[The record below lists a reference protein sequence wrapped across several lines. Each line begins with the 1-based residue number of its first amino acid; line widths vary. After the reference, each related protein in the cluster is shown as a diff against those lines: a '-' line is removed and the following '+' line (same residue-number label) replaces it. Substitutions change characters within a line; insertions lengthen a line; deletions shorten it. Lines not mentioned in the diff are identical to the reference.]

1 MEWCFFLHLD
11 TSHRAAKA
19 SKKSQCLNALCRIW
33 PVIWPVSGFRI
44 VKRMLSQK
52 NCVFKHLQNVTLCEP
67 VFFGTSTTHF
77 FQIILWRQMEAGLK
91 GWLKN
96 HCQHVYS
103 IQVED
108 GSKRQERGAVEIY
121 RVYNMTLCAIEAS
134 YHLNPSKMTCRFCK
148 GVTPM
153 MCSVLCI
160 WITRIIYTPPQL
172 QPRCRPP
179 CLPLLSQASSWA
191 LDLARPSQHS
201 VSHLSDRCLP
211 PKQWVIIEL
220 HLSGCTHLVWSAAF
234 LLLFLVMAWHP
245 QSA

>member
-1 MEWCFFLHLD
+1 MHCAGFDQSFDQSVVSELSNACYHKRTVFSNIYRMLLCVSLFFLVQAQL
-11 TSHRAAKA
+11 
-19 SKKSQCLNALCRIW
+19 IF
-33 PVIWPVSGFRI
+33 FR
-44 VKRMLSQK
+44 L
-52 NCVFKHLQNVTLCEP
+52 FCEDR
-67 VFFGTSTTHF
+67 
-77 FQIILWRQMEAGLK
+77 WRQDWKADWKITASMFIPFKSKMVARGRK
-91 GWLKN
+91 G
-96 HCQHVYS
+96 
-103 IQVED
+103 
-108 GSKRQERGAVEIY
+108 GGGGIY